1 VDYVCGAGISDR
13 HASQDSSG
21 ALVDEKITS
30 VDKPSSVSSAFVEAL
45 FMLQQDL
52 KVLSDSLQEEDFTEF
67 CWNLMMKLD
76 EVFVNTLLPSS
87 RRFARSG
94 TQQLMVDATALFKV
108 FQPYCERPA
117 GMFKGLTGAIKKA
130 RRTVK

>member
-1 VDYVCGAGISDR
+1 MWTVYAAGISGR
-13 HASQDSSG
+13 HDLSG
-21 ALVDEKITS
+21 ALVDEKSTS

-76 EVFVNTLLPSS
+76 EVFVSTLLPSS
-87 RRFARSG
+87 GWYSRSG
-94 TQQLMVDATALFKV
+94 TQQLMVDATALFQV
-108 FQPYCERPA
+108 FQPYCVRPA
-117 GMFKGLTGAIKKA
+117 SMFKGLTGAIKAA
-130 RRTVK
+130 RRSVK